1 MNRRGL
7 LIILRLLGFFLIALG
22 IFWAWHNIEEA
33 RQAELFS
40 QKIVKQLDKTI
51 HKEVVTSED
60 GRLPVK
66 TIDKINYIGILDI
79 PSLNL
84 HLPIA
89 AQYQFEQMTKTPT
102 RYRGSYLT
110 NDMVLCAHNYPYH
123 FDSLKSIDMGESLY
137 FTATDGQTY
146 HYKISNRQII
156 KPTAVEEVY
165 KTGASSDDW
174 DLSLL
179 TCTKAG
185 EARVLIRAQLVG
197 VKQ

>member
-1 MNRRGL
+1 MNRKRGLVLLRLIGVL
-7 LIILRLLGFFLIALG
+7 LIILG

-33 RQAELFS
+33 HEADVAS
-40 QKIVKQLDKTI
+40 QKIVKQLDKVI
-51 HKEVVTSED
+51 DKYPVASED
-60 GRLPVK
+60 GRLPIK
-66 TIDKINYIGILDI
+66 TIDKTEYLGVLDI

-89 AQYQFEQMTKTPT
+89 AQYKFEQMAKTPT

-123 FDSLKSIDMGESLY
+123 FDSLKTVDMGESLY
-137 FTATDGQTY
+137 FTTTDGQVY
-146 HYKISNRQII
+146 HYKISNRQVI

-165 KTGASSDDW
+165 KDEKSSDDW
-174 DLSLL
+174 DLSLF

-185 EARVLIRAQLVG
+185 EARVLIRAQLIG
-197 VKQ
+197 INQ